1 MSLISGLP
9 GLPSSVNVFSD
20 IQFLVSDAI
29 NLLGLGTPQWG
40 LFQDGFPVVVADNV
54 VAFDFREDWRIS
66 KAPLE
71 AGSFTSY
78 NKVQIPFGIVLRF
91 SAGGSLA
98 NRQALLESIDAII
111 GSLDLF
117 DAVTPEKTYSSV
129 NPTHRDY
136 HRSAENGQGLLVV
149 DLHCELVNESVES
162 EFGNTQSP
170 TGAGQNDNGQV
181 QPQDANNPPTQEAN

>member
-1 MSLISGLP
+1 MSLIPGLP
-9 GLPSSVNVFSD
+9 GLPSIVTVFSD
-20 IQFLVSDAI
+20 IPLLVSDAV
-29 NLLGLGTPQWG
+29 NLLGLGAPQWG
-40 LFQDGFPVVVADNV
+40 LFQDGFPVVVAENV

-71 AGSFTSY
+71 GGAFTSY
-78 NKVQIPFGIVLRF
+78 NKVQIPFGIVFRF
-91 SAGGSLA
+91 SAGGSAA
-98 NRQALLESIDAII
+98 NRQALLESIEAII

-170 TGAGQNDNGQV
+170 TASGQSDNGQV
-181 QPQDANNPPTQEAN
+181 QPQSASVIPSQEVS

>member
-1 MSLISGLP
+1 MSLIPGLP

-20 IQFLVSDAI
+20 IQLLVSDAI

-54 VAFDFREDWRIS
+54 VAFDFREDYRIS

-71 AGSFTSY
+71 GGSFTSY
-78 NKVQIPFGIVLRF
+78 NKVQVPFGIVLRF

-98 NRQALLESIDAII
+98 NRQALLESIEAII

-181 QPQDANNPPTQEAN
+181 QPQDATNPPSQEVN

>member
-1 MSLISGLP
+1 LSLIPGLP
-9 GLPSSVNVFSD
+9 GLPSDVNVFSD
-20 IQFLVSDAI
+20 IPLLVSDAV
-29 NLLGLGTPQWG
+29 NLFGLSTPQWG
-40 LFQDGFPVVVADNV
+40 LFQNGAPVVVADNV

-71 AGSFTSY
+71 GGAFTSY

-98 NRQALLESIDAII
+98 NRQALLDSIEAII
-111 GSLDLF
+111 GSLDLI

-129 NPTHRDY
+129 NPTHRGY

-170 TGAGQNDNGQV
+170 TGAGQVDNGQV
-181 QPQDANNPPTQEAN
+181 QPQSPSNPPAQEVN

>member
-1 MSLISGLP
+1 MSLIAGLP
-9 GLPSSVNVFSD
+9 GLPSSVNVFDD
-20 IQFLVSDAI
+20 IPLLVSDAI

-40 LFQDGFPVVVADNV
+40 LFQDGVPAVIADNV

-71 AGSFTSY
+71 GGAFTSY

-91 SAGGSLA
+91 SAGGSAA
-98 NRQALLESIDAII
+98 NRQALLESIEAII
-111 GSLDLF
+111 GSMDLF
-117 DAVTPEKTYSSV
+117 DAVTPERTYSSV

-136 HRSAENGQGLLVV
+136 HRSAENGKGLLVV

-170 TGAGQNDNGQV
+170 TAAGQNDNGQV
-181 QPQDANNPPTQEAN
+181 QAQSPNITPPQEVN

>member
-1 MSLISGLP
+1 MSPLHGLP
-9 GLPSSVNVFSD
+9 GLPSSVNVLSD
-20 IQFLVSDAI
+20 VALLVSDAI

-40 LFQDGFPVVVADNV
+40 LFRDGFPVVVADNV
-54 VAFDFREDWRIS
+54 VAFDFREDYRIS

-71 AGSFTSY
+71 GGAFTSY

-117 DAVTPEKTYSSV
+117 DAVTPERTYASV

-136 HRSAENGQGLLVV
+136 HRSAESGQGLLVV
-149 DLHCELVNESVES
+149 DLHCELVNQSIES

-170 TGAGQNDNGQV
+170 TAAGQNDNGQV
-181 QPQDANNPPTQEAN
+181 QPQSPDITPSQEVG